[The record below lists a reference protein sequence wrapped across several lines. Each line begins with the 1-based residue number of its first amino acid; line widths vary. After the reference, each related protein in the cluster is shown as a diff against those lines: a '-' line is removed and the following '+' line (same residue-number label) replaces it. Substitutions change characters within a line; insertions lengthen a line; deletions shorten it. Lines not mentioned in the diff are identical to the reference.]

1 VSGRDLALCVIS
13 GGTVLAVALAAVE
26 RARIGRGA
34 SQWWDVLVV
43 AFGLYFGLLSV
54 TGWIWFL
61 VSAVAR

>member
-1 VSGRDLALCVIS
+1 MSGRDLALCVIS

-54 TGWIWFL
+54 TGWIWVL

>member
-1 VSGRDLALCVIS
+1 MSGRDLALCVIS

-26 RARIGRGA
+26 RARTGRGA

-61 VSAVAR
+61 VSAVTR